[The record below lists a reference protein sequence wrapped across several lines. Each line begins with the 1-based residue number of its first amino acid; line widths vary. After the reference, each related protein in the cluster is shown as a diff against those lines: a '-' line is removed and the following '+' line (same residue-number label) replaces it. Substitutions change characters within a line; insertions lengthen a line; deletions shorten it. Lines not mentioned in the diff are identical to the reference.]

1 MIGLLQRVSSAGVTV
16 EGMEIASI
24 DQGVT
29 ILVGFQA
36 GDEADMIPRFIER
49 ILQFRMFSD
58 NSGKMNLSIE
68 DTQGQLL
75 WVPQFTLA
83 ADTRNGRR
91 PSFTTAAL
99 PELAKGLFEQLKA
112 QAQEAF
118 PASQFGQFGAHMH
131 VSLTNNGPVTFWLE
145 V

>member
-1 MIGLLQRVSSAGVTV
+1 MIGLLQRVSGAGVTV
-16 EGMEIASI
+16 EGTAIASI
-24 DQGVT
+24 DEGIM

-36 GDEADMIPRFIER
+36 GDEADKIPRFIER
-49 ILQFRMFSD
+49 ILQFRIFSD
-58 NSGKMNLSIE
+58 KSGKMNLSIV

-83 ADTRNGRR
+83 ADTQNGRR
-91 PSFTTAAL
+91 PSFTSAA
-99 PELAKGLFEQLKA
+99 PPDLAKGLFEHLKA
-112 QAQEAF
+112 QAQDAF